1 MSSNNLNKE
10 LEEIFHAHL
19 VNILMFYGDMGKSE
33 EYETNNAHLFDDT
46 ETLIS
51 NAVVAARKDELERL
65 NMYYLR
71 HDGEGEHK
79 LAAQFDIRIKSLTKK
94 GHKEDE

>member
-51 NAVVAARKDELERL
+51 NAVMAARKDELENITFGAVSIYPGQMPVRVIE
-65 NMYYLR
+65 NR
-71 HDGEGEHK
+71 
-79 LAAQFDIRIKSLTKK
+79 IRDLTKK
-94 GHKEDE
+94 GQKEDE